1 MPVEVKQFEFHSA
14 DGTWQVPIELRL
26 CPQAHRIK
34 LSVRRGGKALLSFP
48 KGVRQ
53 NEILHFLRE
62 QTDWLRRALQQS
74 KNQPAAID
82 LSSHLEKFP
91 WVSVAGKLC
100 TLECAETTARPFL
113 VFREGE
119 ELVIF
124 RHREGNFREADLK
137 NLLRELA
144 TQTLLSRTQLLA
156 KEIGATFQ
164 RVSVRNQQGRWGSCS
179 SRGTI
184 SLNWRLVLLPPA
196 LQDYVIL
203 HELAHT
209 REMNHSDRFW
219 SLLAQWDSA
228 WKENDRALTRQWGHL
243 MDLGREAD

>member
-1 MPVEVKQFEFHSA
+1 MPAEVKHFEFHSA

-26 CPQAHRIK
+26 CPQARRIK
-34 LSVRRGGKALLSFP
+34 LSVRRGGKTLLSFP

-53 NEILHFLRE
+53 HEILHFLRE

-74 KNQPAAID
+74 KSQPAVSD
-82 LSSHLEKFP
+82 LATHLEKFP

-100 TLECAETTARPFL
+100 ALECTETAARPFL

-119 ELVIF
+119 ELVLF
-124 RHREGNFREADLK
+124 RHRRGNCHEADLK

-144 TQTLLSRTQLLA
+144 SQTLPSRTRHLA
-156 KEIGATFQ
+156 EEIGATFQ

-209 REMNHSDRFW
+209 REMNHSSLFW
-219 SLLAQWDSA
+219 HQLAAWDPN
-228 WKENDRALTRQWGHL
+228 WRQNDRALTRQWGHL
-243 MDLGREAD
+243 MDLGREED